1 MKAVNLS
8 EQTAY
13 VLEGTKL
20 KLSGKLTVDSIGSL
34 FKKNPWINEQAIEE
48 IDCSLIT
55 SADSSCL
62 ALLIYLQDKSQKK
75 LHIVN
80 LPKELSG
87 LVELYELEPFLS
99 I

>member
-8 EQTAY
+8 EQSAY
-13 VLEGTKL
+13 VVEGSKL
-20 KLSGKLTVDSIGSL
+20 KLSGELTVNSIGQL
-34 FKKNPWINEQAIEE
+34 FKKNPWINERAIEE

-75 LHIVN
+75 LRIVN
-80 LPKELSG
+80 FPKDLSG